1 MNWLDRLGKN
11 LAGKIIITIATIVLG
26 LIPTWL
32 AWGIFAASGAVTFWE
47 TLAVV
52 GLLFYF
58 LIGIQFILLCFV
70 VILLVALWS
79 HKDG

>member
-1 MNWLDRLGKN
+1 MNWFDRLAEN
-11 LAGKIIITIATIVLG
+11 VAGRIIITIVTIALG

-58 LIGIQFILLCFV
+58 LIGIQFVLLVFV
-70 VILLVALWS
+70 VILLAALWS
-79 HKDG
+79 HKS